1 MILIIVLAL
10 VALGLLFSIIRLIK
24 GPSIADRVVSIDTIN
39 VIITGTICLMAYLFE
54 NSLYLDIAIV
64 YGILSFLETVIISK
78 YLEAKV

>member
-1 MILIIVLAL
+1 MIFIIVLAL

-39 VIITGTICLMAYLFE
+39 VIITGTICLMAYIFE